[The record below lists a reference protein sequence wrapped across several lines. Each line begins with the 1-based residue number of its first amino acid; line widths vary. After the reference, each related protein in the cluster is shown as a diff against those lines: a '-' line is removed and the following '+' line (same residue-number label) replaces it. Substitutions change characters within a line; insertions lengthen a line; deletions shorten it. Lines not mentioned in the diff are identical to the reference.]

1 LSIFL
6 FGSHGCV
13 RVSPDAGTALLHMV
27 SPDEAVEIIYQPV
40 TLAVLGDGRIFL
52 ESDSDPYGMG
62 RPHIDDVRR
71 TARAAGVDAEIDW
84 ERASHVL
91 AMVEGVAR
99 RIDKGQP
106 SMANSGS

>member
-1 LSIFL
+1 
-6 FGSHGCV
+6 V
-13 RVSPDAGTALLHMV
+13 RLNPKAGTKLLHMV

-40 TLAVLGDGRIFL
+40 ALAVLSDGRIFL

-62 RPHIDDVRR
+62 RSHIDDVHQS
-71 TARAAGVDAEIDW
+71 ARAARVDAKIDW

-91 AMVEGVAR
+91 EMVEGVAR

-106 SMANSGS
+106 PMANSGS